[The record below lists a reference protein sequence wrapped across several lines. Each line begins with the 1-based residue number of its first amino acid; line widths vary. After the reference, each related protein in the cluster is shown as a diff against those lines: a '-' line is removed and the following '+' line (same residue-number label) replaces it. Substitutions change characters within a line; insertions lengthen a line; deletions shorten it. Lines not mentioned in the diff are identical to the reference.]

1 MGKLHTEPKLLA
13 ALTAAAQRSL
23 TAEQV
28 HNQKV
33 SFIMGSLG
41 DESTVTRARV
51 EEVLRNLEGV
61 PA

>member
-41 DESTVTRARV
+41 EESTVTRARV